1 MKISDLTDE
10 KVFKEKIIKQRRKLH
25 RCPELSEEEAKTADS
40 ICAFLDDIN
49 VPYKKNIA
57 GHGVMAWI
65 EGTAGPGPVIGVR
78 GDMDAL
84 PIEEEND
91 TEYRSQVPG
100 VMHACGHDAHV
111 TILLGLAELLSIYK
125 EKLKGTVKLI
135 FQPAEETIGGADRMI
150 KEGVLEAPDVD
161 YMLGLHVE
169 PQFDVGKVGIK
180 YGKMYAASDMIDVI
194 IHGKSAH
201 GAHPDQGVDV
211 ICVAAEIITAV
222 QVMIAREVSP
232 LDSAVCTFGLIK
244 AGTARNQ
251 IADRLE
257 MEGIIRTLDPSSRMR
272 MRKRVGEICR
282 LTAQKMGADVEYI
295 VHESYSSLINDN
307 QITALVQETAEEV
320 LGKDNV
326 VIEEF
331 PDLGCEDFS
340 FFAEKKPSCY
350 FHLGC
355 YDEKL
360 GERVD
365 LHNSKFDIDEECLF
379 KGIELQLN
387 NIIKICEKYKQEV
400 DR

>member
-10 KVFKEKIIKQRRKLH
+10 KIFKEKIIKQRRKLH

-150 KEGVLEAPDVD
+150 K
-161 YMLGLHVE
+161 
-169 PQFDVGKVGIK
+169 KVSLKLLMWIICW
-180 YGKMYAASDMIDVI
+180 ASMWNL
-194 IHGKSAH
+194 SL
-201 GAHPDQGVDV
+201 
-211 ICVAAEIITAV
+211 
-222 QVMIAREVSP
+222 MWARSGSNTER
-232 LDSAVCTFGLIK
+232 CM
-244 AGTARNQ
+244 Q
-251 IADRLE
+251 
-257 MEGIIRTLDPSSRMR
+257 
-272 MRKRVGEICR
+272 R
-282 LTAQKMGADVEYI
+282 LT
-295 VHESYSSLINDN
+295 
-307 QITALVQETAEEV
+307 
-320 LGKDNV
+320 
-326 VIEEF
+326 
-331 PDLGCEDFS
+331 
-340 FFAEKKPSCY
+340 
-350 FHLGC
+350 
-355 YDEKL
+355 
-360 GERVD
+360 
-365 LHNSKFDIDEECLF
+365 
-379 KGIELQLN
+379 
-387 NIIKICEKYKQEV
+387 
-400 DR
+400 

>member
-1 MKISDLTDE
+1 MRISDLTDE
-10 KVFKEKIIKQRRKLH
+10 KVFKKKIIDQRRRLH
-25 RCPELSEEEAKTADS
+25 MCPELSEEEVKTADM
-40 ICAFLDDIN
+40 ICEFLDGIN

-65 EGTAGPGPVIGVR
+65 SGDAGPGPVIGVR

-84 PIEEEND
+84 PIEEENN

-125 EKLKGTVKLI
+125 DRLKGTVKLI
-135 FQPAEETIGGADRMI
+135 FQPAEETIGGANRMI
-150 KEGVLEAPDVD
+150 QEGVLENPDVD

-169 PQFDVGKVGIK
+169 PQFEAGKVGIK
-180 YGKMYAASDMIDVI
+180 YGKMYAASDMIDVVV
-194 IHGKSAH
+194 HGKSAH

-232 LDSAVCTFGLIK
+232 LDSAVCTFGCIK

-257 MEGIIRTLDPSSRMR
+257 MEGIIRTLDPAARMR
-272 MRKRVGEICR
+272 MRNRVEQICR
-282 LTAQKMGADVEYI
+282 LSAQKMGAEVEFI
-295 VHESYSSLINDN
+295 VHESYGSLINNN
-307 QITALVQETAEEV
+307 QVTGLVQETAEEL
-320 LGKDNV
+320 LGKENV

-350 FHLGC
+350 FHLGS
-355 YDEKL
+355 YNEKL

-365 LHNSKFDIDEECLF
+365 LHNSKYDIDEECLF
-379 KGIELQLN
+379 TGIELQLN
-387 NIIKICEKYKQEV
+387 NIINIGNKFDK
-400 DR
+400 R

>member
-10 KVFKEKIIKQRRKLH
+10 KAFKEKIINQRRQLH
-25 RCPELSEEEAKTADS
+25 MCPELSEEETKTADK
-40 ICAFLDDIN
+40 ICAFLDSIN

-65 EGTAGPGPVIGVR
+65 EGNAGPGPVIGVR

-125 EKLKGTVKLI
+125 DKLKGTVKLI

-150 KEGVLEAPDVD
+150 QEGVLENPDVD
-161 YMLGLHVE
+161 CMLGLHVN
-169 PQFDVGKVGIK
+169 PSYKAGQIGIK

-201 GAHPDQGVDV
+201 GAHPDQGTDV
-211 ICVAAEIITAV
+211 ICVAAEMITAV

-232 LDSAVCTFGLIK
+232 LDSAVCTFGCIK

-257 MEGIIRTLDPSSRMR
+257 MKGIIRTLDPESRLTI
-272 MRKRVGEICR
+272 RKRVGEIVN
-282 LTAQKMGADVEYI
+282 LTAEKMGAGAEYI
-295 VHESYSSLINDN
+295 VDESYGPLINDDDV
-307 QITALVQETAEEV
+307 TGLVQETAEEV
-320 LGKDNV
+320 LGKENV
-326 VIEEF
+326 VIEEY
-331 PDLGCEDFS
+331 PELGCEDFAY
-340 FFAEKKPSCY
+340 FAAAKPACF

-355 YDEKL
+355 YNESL
-360 GERVD
+360 GEKVD
-365 LHNSKFDIDEECLF
+365 IHNSRFDIDEDCLF
-379 KGIELQLN
+379 TGIELQLN
-387 NIIKICEKYKQEV
+387 NIINIGNKFDK
-400 DR
+400 R